1 LGGVSVKV
9 DTNTK
14 DSFMENAQEISE
26 DANST
31 ENCMVASDEEV
42 LEISKRLI
50 EKNKE
55 AYEVLAQ

>member
-26 DANST
+26 DANLT
-31 ENCMVASDEEV
+31 EDCMVASDEEV

>member
-1 LGGVSVKV
+1 MKV

-14 DSFMENAQEISE
+14 DSTMENVQEVSE
-26 DANST
+26 DANLT
-31 ENCMVASDEEV
+31 EDCMVASDEEV